1 MEIGPVEYL
10 EIAFPGN
17 QFNGDIV
24 PALQELVDNKTIHIL
39 DLVIISKNHA
49 GEVTALELSE
59 LEGDVAA
66 RLQPLQV
73 EGLDLLNLQD
83 ITLLASALDPNS
95 TAALMVFENSWAA
108 KFATAVRDAGGVM
121 LANDRLS
128 HDAVLAAMDAALSA
142 SE

>member
-59 LEGDVAA
+59 LEGDVAS
-66 RLQPLQV
+66 RMQPLQV

>member
-1 MEIGPVEYL
+1 M
-10 EIAFPGN
+10 
-17 QFNGDIV
+17 
-24 PALQELVDNKTIHIL
+24 
-39 DLVIISKNHA
+39 
-49 GEVTALELSE
+49 TALELSE